1 MVNRNHMDDQLE
13 IHLVVLKNKMGKK
26 KQNKSYV
33 RWVPQN
39 PEKFQ
44 HSDKKTLIVI
54 SSSLK
59 HNGAVAYTCKYGGNR
74 CWTSLLGHPTIFSIR
89 LYHGGEFTKFP
100 GRKYIKGK
108 QTYIDLL
115 DMDTFSV
122 HDIDEMMEQL
132 GYVDEGIPLYYHFKR
147 PFSDLDFGLFALGSD
162 QDVRHLGT
170 FISKHKLIEVYIEHG
185 KTQLHTYTMSPNQAK
200 VQIKEIIE
208 PPSCSRRLFLD
219 WYDTGETNVVGDA
232 SKEANVMD
240 VTGDDNMDITDNGD
254 NNKKGN
260 PCVEVEIGDKFEHTN
275 EVEFRDG
282 NKGGED
288 PWSEFESGEMFE
300 DINEEEFGSGDN
312 FDDDSGY
319 KSSESDDIDF
329 YVDNDNILD
338 DVEVDMNDFNDNID
352 MDAEWVGGMND
363 NVVQEE
369 NEVGELN
376 EVLNNEVLLSGS
388 SSDEG
393 PVGQRKKT
401 IKAIQRAHENDEANV
416 AEPFYILQTFNTA
429 QEFKERVKVHAI
441 ETRRE
446 LGFEKN
452 DKNRVRVVCRGTIPK
467 LGNLDKSGEG
477 QQEVNNED
485 EEKCPWSLYASKWKR
500 DTNWMVKS
508 YNKEHRCLQTR
519 NVKACTYK
527 FLAKKITTQVESNPT
542 IPIRALQ
549 EQLQRDYQVGLSKM
563 KVFRARTEALNQ
575 VRGDY
580 RGQYALL
587 RDYVQELQKHNPDTT
602 VKIDVEREPNPNSE
616 TRTFKRIYICLGPL
630 KKGFAAGR
638 RDFLGLDGAFMKGP
652 YPGQILSAVGIDGRA
667 HTDAMLNNMCESLNS
682 KIVEG
687 RDVPIITCLEYIRE
701 YLVKKIVTVQKE
713 IDKAVGPLT
722 PTATIWVEK
731 LKKEA
736 SQLRSVFCGNGKYQV
751 SKNLLEQFVVD
762 MGQQTCSCR
771 RWELIGIPCAHAI
784 ACMWEMLKNKEIDK
798 IPEHWVHRTYWL
810 ETWKNMYSFT
820 IHPINGRNMWE
831 KSTCP
836 TTLLPPKHHVPIG
849 RPKKKRRR
857 SAMEVEDLVK
867 GNQLSR
873 AQKSVTCSKCNKSG
887 HNARTCKGQKAGGS
901 QSSRNVGGSQTSKI
915 VGGAGSEK
923 VKVGSEKVKA
933 GGSQTSRNDSGAGSA
948 KVKDGSAKV
957 RASVSKKGKGVP

>member
-1 MVNRNHMDDQLE
+1 MIPNE
-13 IHLVVLKNKMGKK
+13 
-26 KQNKSYV
+26 
-33 RWVPQN
+33 N

-54 SSSLK
+54 SSPLK
-59 HNGAVAYTCKYGGNR
+59 RNGVVAYTCKYGGNR
-74 CWTSLLGHPTIFSIR
+74 CWTSLL

-232 SKEANVMD
+232 SKEANE
-240 VTGDDNMDITDNGD
+240 
-254 NNKKGN
+254 GN

-288 PWSEFESGEMFE
+288 PWSEFESGDMFE

-500 DTNWMVKS
+500 DINWMVKS

-580 RGQYALL
+580 VGQYALL

-602 VKIDVEREPNPNSE
+602 VKIDVESEPNPNSE

-652 YPGQILSAVGIDGRA
+652 YPGQILSAVGIDGNNGTYPLAYAVVESESTNSWTWFLTCLGDDLGLGTNSNFTFMTDRQKGVLPAIAKLFPCAEHRYCLRHIHENMKANWRAKQFKDLLWDCAKASTIQQFQRSMEELRKLNNDAYEWLKNIPPQHWSRSHFTGRA

-736 SQLRSVFCGNGKYQV
+736 SQLR
-751 SKNLLEQFVVD
+751 
-762 MGQQTCSCR
+762 
-771 RWELIGIPCAHAI
+771 
-784 ACMWEMLKNKEIDK
+784 
-798 IPEHWVHRTYWL
+798 
-810 ETWKNMYSFT
+810 
-820 IHPINGRNMWE
+820 NMWE

-901 QSSRNVGGSQTSKI
+901 QTSRNVGGSQTSKI

-933 GGSQTSRNDSGAGSA
+933 GGSQTSRNVSGAGSA